1 MSLSR
6 IVLASAITC
15 AFCVLLIFLNPA
27 STGPF
32 PVVHGPATAL
42 RAKHAADL
50 ILLWLL
56 CCGLSFAGRALIRSR
71 VSSLLA
77 IRVAPSSDAVPAP
90 LSVLRC

>member
-6 IVLASAITC
+6 ILLASAIAC
-15 AFCVLLIFLNPA
+15 AFCVLLIFLFPA
-27 STGPF
+27 NTGPF

-50 ILLWLL
+50 ILLWILL
-56 CCGLSFAGRALIRSR
+56 CGLTLAGHT
-71 VSSLLA
+71 A
-77 IRVAPSSDAVPAP
+77 IPSSVASWLAAASDCTPSAYARS